1 MKKFKKMITIGKEE
15 LNVASK
21 VIKSGQLSYFLGE
34 RNKDFFGGKNV
45 KKFEKNIENFY
56 KVKHAI
62 TVNSWTSGLICAV
75 GALNLKPGDE
85 IILPT
90 WTMTACSAAILHWN
104 YIPVFADINTKT
116 FNISETDILKK
127 ISKRTRAIMSVDIF
141 GYPANLIKIR
151 KIAKQFNLKI
161 ISDCAQSPYSFIKN
175 NHACNY
181 ADISG
186 FSYNYHKHINT
197 GEGGVVVTNND
208 TYAKR
213 IKLIRN
219 HGEKIIKFND
229 KNKNIIGYNFR
240 LGEIEAAIGIEQ
252 LKKLKKIVK
261 KKQKAAKILFKGLKN
276 LKGLNLP
283 FVEKNFTHSFYVFA
297 MSINTKIIKTKTQDI
312 KKLLNTNGIKV
323 SNRYQNLHLLPLFQ
337 NKIGYDK
344 NFPWILNKRKINY
357 KKGICPNAEF
367 LNDKSFIGLN
377 LCNFDYSESDLI
389 YIIKCFKYI
398 WKKKILF
405 Y

>member
-15 LNVASK
+15 LNAASK
-21 VIKSGQLSYFLGE
+21 VIKSGQLSFFLGE
-34 RNKDFFGGKNV
+34 KNKDFFGGKNV
-45 KKFEKNIENFY
+45 QKFEKNIENFY

-62 TVNSWTSGLICAV
+62 SVNSWTSGLICAV

-104 YIPVFADINTKT
+104 YIPIFADINSKT
-116 FNISETDILKK
+116 FNISESDIIKK
-127 ISKRTRAIMSVDIF
+127 ISRRTKAIMSVDIF

-151 KIAKQFNLKI
+151 KIAKRFNLKI
-161 ISDCAQSPYSFIKN
+161 ISDCAQSPYSFIKK

-186 FSYNYHKHINT
+186 FSFNYHKHINT
-197 GEGGVVVTNND
+197 GEGGVVVTND
-208 TYAKR
+208 DVYAKR

-219 HGEKIIKFND
+219 HGEKIINLND

-240 LGEIEAAIGIEQ
+240 LGEIESAIGIEQ

-261 KKQKAAKILFKGLKN
+261 KKQKAAKILLKGLKN

-283 FVEKNFTHSFYVFA
+283 YVEKNFTHSYYVFA
-297 MSINTKIIKTKTQDI
+297 MSINTNLIKTKTTDI
-312 KKLLNTNGIKV
+312 KKLLSTKGIKV
-323 SNRYQNLHLLPLFQ
+323 SNNYQNLHLLPIFQ

-367 LNDKSFIGLN
+367 LNEKSFIGLN
-377 LCNFDYSESDLI
+377 LCNYDYSKSDLN
-389 YIIKCFKYI
+389 YIINCFKEI
-398 WKKKILF
+398 WKKNILF

>member
-15 LNVASK
+15 LNAASK
-21 VIKSGQLSYFLGE
+21 VIKSGQLSFFLGE
-34 RNKDFFGGKNV
+34 KSKDFFGGKNV
-45 KKFEKNIENFY
+45 QKFEKNIENFY

-62 TVNSWTSGLICAV
+62 SVNSWTSGLICAV

-104 YIPVFADINTKT
+104 YIPIFADINSKT
-116 FNISETDILKK
+116 FNISESDIIKK
-127 ISKRTRAIMSVDIF
+127 ISRRTKAIMSVDIF

-151 KIAKQFNLKI
+151 KIAKRFNLKI
-161 ISDCAQSPYSFIKN
+161 ISDCAQSPYSFIKK

-186 FSYNYHKHINT
+186 FSFNYHKHINT
-197 GEGGVVVTNND
+197 GEGGVVVTND
-208 TYAKR
+208 DVYAKR

-219 HGEKIIKFND
+219 HGEKIINLND

-240 LGEIEAAIGIEQ
+240 LGEIESAIGIEQ
-252 LKKLKKIVK
+252 LKKIKKIVK
-261 KKQKAAKILFKGLKN
+261 KTKSCKNSFKRFKN

-283 FVEKNFTHSFYVFA
+283 YVEKNFTHSYYVFA
-297 MSINTKIIKTKTQDI
+297 MSINTNLIKTKTTDI
-312 KKLLNTNGIKV
+312 KKLLSTKGIKV
-323 SNRYQNLHLLPLFQ
+323 SNNYQNLHLLPIFQ

-367 LNDKSFIGLN
+367 LNEKSFIGLN
-377 LCNFDYSESDLI
+377 LCNYDYSKSDLN
-389 YIIKCFKYI
+389 YIINCFKEI
-398 WKKKILF
+398 WKKNILF